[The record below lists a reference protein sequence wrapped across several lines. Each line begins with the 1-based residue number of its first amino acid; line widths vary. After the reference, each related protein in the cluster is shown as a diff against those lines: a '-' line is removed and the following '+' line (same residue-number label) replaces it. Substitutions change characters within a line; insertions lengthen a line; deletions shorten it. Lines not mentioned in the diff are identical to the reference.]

1 MTVETSTGRRW
12 VRALQIT
19 AIGLAA
25 LLLAGTF
32 ALLVAE
38 GTWVEPHERTP
49 EEAFSFGTTG
59 CEMMPLPVFK
69 TLPVLFPEHFQP
81 GGPEAGDWIDQFG
94 FIRGKPGVNEE
105 LPQGFQ
111 VSRYRP
117 RSGSPSPVA
126 FVGANCSLC
135 HSSMIKRS
143 ANDPG
148 VYVPG
153 MGSTSLDF
161 IAWVDAV
168 RSAVLDEKRLSVS
181 TVADAWESQS
191 GQKLGLLD
199 KAMIQAW
206 LSNTRSRAHANLPK
220 IDAPY
225 GGAELRDSRYM
236 PNGPSR
242 TQPFRNLVRNIMD
255 RPAHSDRAFGK
266 FPALYEQKNRDWGQ
280 FDGTVRN
287 RVTRSVLAALAV
299 GATLDNLMIPD
310 ITRSVSGAI
319 EYSLDLKGPSYAEVF
334 KDQGITIDAARAERG
349 RTVYMKSCAG
359 CHGVRGADGSWIK
372 GKQQGVVFPA
382 TALGTDPERVN
393 FRYYDNLSDVLYATF
408 PDKHPLKPKREDLRP
423 GPLGKTRGY
432 ISYPLESVFSRAP
445 FFHNGSVATL
455 AELINLKP
463 RRELFYRGSTLY
475 DPVDVGL
482 AVPAEP
488 DARNYFRFDTHE
500 LGNSNRG
507 HDYPWAYQGPGWNQ
521 AALEDLLEFLK
532 TL

>member
-1 MTVETSTGRRW
+1 MTVETSKGRTWAR
-12 VRALQIT
+12 RLQIL
-19 AIGLAA
+19 AIALTV

-32 ALLVAE
+32 AFLAAE
-38 GTWVEPHERTP
+38 ATWAEPRERSP
-49 EEAFSFGTTG
+49 EEAFAYGTTG
-59 CEMMPLPVFK
+59 CEIMPLPVF
-69 TLPVLFPEHFQP
+69 TVLPELFPEHFQP
-81 GGPEAGDWIDQFG
+81 AGPKAGDWIEQFG
-94 FIRGKPGVNEE
+94 FIRGKAGVNEG

-117 RSGSPSPVA
+117 RSGAPSPVP

-135 HSSMIKRS
+135 HTSMIKRFPG
-143 ANDPG
+143 DPG

-168 RSAVLDEKRLSVS
+168 RSAILDEKRL
-181 TVADAWESQS
+181 TPATIENAWESRS
-191 GQKLGLLD
+191 GQQLGPLD
-199 KAMIQAW
+199 KVMIQAW
-206 LSNTRSRAHANLPK
+206 LSNARSRAQENLPK
-220 IDAPY
+220 VDAPY
-225 GGAELRDSRYM
+225 GGAELRDSRFL

-255 RPAHSDRAFGK
+255 RPAHADRAFGK

-310 ITRSVSGAI
+310 ITRSVGGAI
-319 EYSLDLKGPSYAEVF
+319 EYSLNLKGPSYAEVF
-334 KDQGITIDAARAERG
+334 KQQGITIDAARAERG
-349 RTVYMKSCAG
+349 RVVYMKSCAG
-359 CHGVRGADGSWIK
+359 CHGSRGAGGAWGP
-372 GKQQGVVFPA
+372 GKQQGVVFAA

-393 FRYYDNLSDVLYATF
+393 FRYYDNLADTLYAQF
-408 PDKHPLKPKREDLRP
+408 PAKHPLKPKREDLRP
-423 GPLGKTRGY
+423 GPLGRTRGY
-432 ISYPLESVFSRAP
+432 ISSPLESVFSRTP
-445 FFHNGSVATL
+445 YFHNGSVPTL

-463 RRELFYRGSTLY
+463 RREVFYRGDTLY

-482 AVPAEP
+482 AVPAVQ
-488 DARNYFRFDTHE
+488 DAKNYFRFDTRE
-500 LGNSNRG
+500 RGNSNRG
-507 HDYPWAYQGPGWNQ
+507 HDYPWAYQGPGWDR